1 MNRMDDIPIYPVLAP
16 MISSFPVHPRKA
28 IDVLSSQSWRG
39 IQIDARA
46 EGTRPSQLGIS
57 ARRDLAGL
65 VHRKGMVLAGL
76 DLWLPER
83 AFLDADTI
91 ERAVDRTVECIDL
104 AADLGNCPIS
114 MLLPKQGV
122 SSELDSALE
131 VILAKA
137 GQRDVRIA
145 DHSKDA
151 PGMEP
156 VHGQSHGLGL
166 DPASLL
172 MAGEDP
178 AAAVLAWG
186 GRLASARL
194 VDLTSEGIRT
204 VPSLG
209 GRGQLDLISYK
220 ISLGLNPGGR
230 CVVVDLRDS
239 PDPLQGLV
247 QAGQAWESAS

>member
-1 MNRMDDIPIYPVLAP
+1 MDDIPIYPVLAP
-16 MISSFPVHPRKA
+16 TISSFPVHPRKA
-28 IDVLSSQSWRG
+28 IDVLSSHSWRG

-46 EGTRPSQLGIS
+46 DGTRPSQLGIS

-65 VHRKGMVLAGL
+65 LHRQGMVLAGL
-76 DLWLPER
+76 DLWLPES
-83 AFLDADTI
+83 AFFEADTI

-104 AADLGNCPIS
+104 ATDLGNCPIS
-114 MLLPKQGV
+114 MLLPKQV
-122 SSELDSALE
+122 DSSELDSALE

-137 GQRDVRIA
+137 GGRGVRIA
-145 DHSKDA
+145 DYARDA

-156 VHGQSHGLGL
+156 VDVQSHGLGL

-178 AAAVLAWG
+178 AAAALAWG
-186 GRLASARL
+186 DRLASARL
-194 VDLTSEGIRT
+194 VDLTGEGNRT
-204 VPSLG
+204 VPSMG
-209 GRGQLDLISYK
+209 GRGQLDLVSYK

-230 CVVVDLRDS
+230 CVVVDLRDC

-247 QAGQAWESAS
+247 QAGEAWESAS